1 MKNQKKA
8 ELKVGITVIVAI
20 VILLWVLGWAKN
32 FSLNSHEKM
41 LSISFQNVAGL
52 VVGDIVAV
60 QGIKEGYVKNLHNED
75 NSVIVDVSIS
85 DKVNLKSDAQFS
97 IMMVDLMGGK
107 KIEISPGIS
116 NVILDYSKVQ
126 NGQFVGDISTAMAAL
141 GSVQNDLISVIGEIK
156 ITLTSFNKIMDNPKF
171 IDDLQTSVTSLNLLI
186 KKTDKIISNN
196 SNSIS
201 ELIKNSNEFVS
212 NSNKFVLENKDDIK
226 SSLNDL
232 SGLVKSTDT
241 LMLKLNSFFDE
252 VKNQENNLGKL
263 MYDKEL
269 VDNLSV
275 TLKRLKELS
284 DTINKQLREKGIKV
298 DANIF

>member
-8 ELKVGITVIVAI
+8 ELKVGITVIVAL

-32 FSLNSHEKM
+32 FSLSSNEKL

-52 VVGDIVAV
+52 VVGDLVAV
-60 QGIKEGYVKNLHNED
+60 QGIKEGYVKNLHND
-75 NSVIVDVSIS
+75 NNTVIVDISLS

-107 KIEISPGIS
+107 KIEINPGIS
-116 NVILDYSKVQ
+116 EDNIDYSQ
-126 NGQFVGDISTAMAAL
+126 IQSGQFVGDISTAMAAL
-141 GSVQNDLISVIGEIK
+141 GSVQNDLISVVGEIK
-156 ITLTSFNKIMDNPKF
+156 ITLTSFNKILNNSDF
-171 IDDLQTSVTSLNLLI
+171 ISDIQTSVTSLNMLI

-196 SNSIS
+196 SNTIS

-226 SSLNDL
+226 SSLNDI

-241 LMLKLNSFFDE
+241 LILKLNNFFEE
-252 VKNQENNLGKL
+252 VENKDNNLGKL
-263 MYDKEL
+263 LYDKEL

-275 TLKRLKELS
+275 TLKRLKEIS
-284 DTINKQLREKGIKV
+284 DTINKQLHEKGIKV